1 MQSEGKRV
9 LLHVLEIAC
18 VGLRRR
24 VGFFGSDVV
33 WEWIP
38 VSIAAE
44 TVEAMISTTARSEKK
59 MIFFFEEDLGL
70 VMFVGSEGVEPPGSD
85 SPNLPYSIVK
95 C

>member
-24 VGFFGSDVV
+24 VGFFGLDVV

-44 TVEAMISTTARSEKK
+44 TVEAMISNTARSERK

-70 VMFVGSEGVEPPGSD
+70 VVYVGSEGVKPPGSD

>member
-33 WEWIP
+33 WE
-38 VSIAAE
+38 
-44 TVEAMISTTARSEKK
+44 
-59 MIFFFEEDLGL
+59 
-70 VMFVGSEGVEPPGSD
+70 
-85 SPNLPYSIVK
+85 
-95 C
+95 